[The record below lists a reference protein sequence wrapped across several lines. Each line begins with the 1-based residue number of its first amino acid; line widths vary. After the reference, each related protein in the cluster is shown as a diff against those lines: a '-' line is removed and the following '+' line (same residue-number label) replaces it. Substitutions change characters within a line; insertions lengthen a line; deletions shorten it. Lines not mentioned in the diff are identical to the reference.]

1 MQKLKLLQ
9 MSLDNRLN
17 EMHTIEETTEATNPP
32 PVMPKPAALTGA
44 LYIKLIGVEGLLEL
58 QHLRLPPGSPSFDHP
73 LSPNHD
79 IRPRAATIGFIGAAK
94 SFMTLPTSHRHQ
106 GNENASPQNHS
117 GHTSHTIGSRK
128 NSRQG
133 RSSSTLTKQESMDDS
148 IFCMCINYCAI
159 NIVMYFVCCLTCQ
172 LVGPGEVCAVL
183 CLDNKRVANTDWKPP
198 SNASWEQLFKLDLDK
213 VYRYFC
219 C

>member
-9 MSLDNRLN
+9 MSLENRLN
-17 EMHTIEETTEATNPP
+17 EIHIIEEFSATEATNPP

-44 LYIKLIGVEGLLEL
+44 LYVKLIGVEGLLEL

-94 SFMTLPTSHRHQ
+94 SFMTLPSSHRHQ
-106 GNENASPQNHS
+106 GNENASPQNY
-117 GHTSHTIGSRK
+117 TSHTIGSRK

-148 IFCMCINYCAI
+148 IFCMYTTIHVF
-159 NIVMYFVCCLTCQ
+159 IVMYILICHS
-172 LVGPGEVCAVL
+172 G
-183 CLDNKRVANTDWKPP
+183 
-198 SNASWEQLFKLDLDK
+198 SW
-213 VYRYFC
+213 
-219 C
+219 

>member
-9 MSLDNRLN
+9 MSLENRLN
-17 EMHTIEETTEATNPP
+17 EIHVIEELSTAEVTNPPPP

-44 LYIKLIGVEGLLEL
+44 LYVKLIGVEGLLEL

-94 SFMTLPTSHRHQ
+94 SFMTLPSSHRHQ
-106 GNENASPQNHS
+106 GNENASPQN
-117 GHTSHTIGSRK
+117 HTSHTIGSRK

-148 IFCMCINYCAI
+148 IFCM
-159 NIVMYFVCCLTCQ
+159 
-172 LVGPGEVCAVL
+172 
-183 CLDNKRVANTDWKPP
+183 
-198 SNASWEQLFKLDLDK
+198 
-213 VYRYFC
+213 
-219 C
+219 

>member
-9 MSLDNRLN
+9 MSLENRLN
-17 EMHTIEETTEATNPP
+17 EIHIIEELSTTAETTNPPPP

-44 LYIKLIGVEGLLEL
+44 LYVKLIGVEGLLEL

-94 SFMTLPTSHRHQ
+94 SFMTLPSSHRHQ
-106 GNENASPQNHS
+106 GNENASPQNY
-117 GHTSHTIGSRK
+117 TSHTIGSRK
-128 NSRQG
+128 NSKQG

-148 IFCMCINYCAI
+148 IFCMYITTMHVF
-159 NIVMYFVCCLTCQ
+159 IVMC
-172 LVGPGEVCAVL
+172 
-183 CLDNKRVANTDWKPP
+183 
-198 SNASWEQLFKLDLDK
+198 
-213 VYRYFC
+213 
-219 C
+219 

>member
-1 MQKLKLLQ
+1 MDDAMQKLKLLQ

-17 EMHTIEETTEATNPP
+17 EMHTIVEETTETTNPP
-32 PVMPKPAALTGA
+32 PVMPRPAALTGV
-44 LYIKLIGVEGLLEL
+44 LYVKLIGVEGLLEL

-94 SFMTLPTSHRHQ
+94 NFMTLPSSHRHQ
-106 GNENASPQNHS
+106 GNDTASPQNYAS
-117 GHTSHTIGSRK
+117 HTSHTIGSRK

-148 IFCMCINYCAI
+148 IFCMFILLC
-159 NIVMYFVCCLTCQ
+159 YF
-172 LVGPGEVCAVL
+172 
-183 CLDNKRVANTDWKPP
+183 
-198 SNASWEQLFKLDLDK
+198 
-213 VYRYFC
+213 
-219 C
+219 